1 MKSELTRK
9 TLILAKN
16 EGRRGEDEM
25 VGWHHGLNGVFEQ
38 TLGNSNREAWHA
50 AVHGVAK
57 SCGRLGN

>member
-25 VGWHHGLNGVFEQ
+25 VGWHH
-38 TLGNSNREAWHA
+38 
-50 AVHGVAK
+50 
-57 SCGRLGN
+57 